1 MDTEII
7 IILISAIIGLLGVV
21 IKEHFTTKRLR
32 EELKAMKEESDRNYQ
47 LKQQEFVFNERK
59 QTEDARLKNEK
70 IKGDFV
76 KSFFSFLNTL

>member
-1 MDTEII
+1 
-7 IILISAIIGLLGVV
+7 
-21 IKEHFTTKRLR
+21 
-32 EELKAMKEESDRNYQ
+32 MKEESDRNYQ

-76 KSFFSFLNTL
+76 KSFFSFLKSLK